1 MIDRS
6 ENSIENRSIFYENA
20 RKIGTREWKRAFFL
34 IFFSAINQEMKSVGL
49 EKEEGAEEILGSEN
63 FGIDGRFPMV
73 GRRPHAGHHR
83 VPS

>member
-1 MIDRS
+1 MRECEKDR
-6 ENSIENRSIFYENA
+6 NSRVEA
-20 RKIGTREWKRAFFL
+20 CFFL